1 MTMKKE
7 MDKPKTTKKKAKAE
21 KPPKVRPKF
30 TLREGM
36 TLKEAAGK
44 ISVIKPKDL
53 VDKLA
58 ARGMMLDYSDLIDEK
73 LAALIAPI
81 ADADV
86 EFLSYEEEVRR
97 RAESQKD
104 SLVTR
109 PPVVTIMGHV
119 DHGKTTLLDAIR
131 SSNLIEKERGGITQH
146 IGAYR
151 VFFNNRFITFID
163 TPGHEAFTQLR
174 ARGARVT
181 DIVVLVVAAD
191 DGVMPQTREAISHG
205 RAAGV
210 PIIVAINKI
219 DKPEASAD
227 RVKQQL
233 SKEGL
238 LVEDWGGDV
247 ISVDVSAKEKTNLNE
262 LLEMILLLADVLEI
276 KGNPKVEAQGVVL
289 EARLD
294 PKKGPLATVIIQ
306 HGTLSSG
313 QAFISGITSGKV
325 RALFDEIGR
334 LIKKAELSM
343 PVEILGYSDVPAAGD
358 FFQVVPDLE
367 TAKRVVSLRLS
378 KVKKEEPPRPEHFT
392 LDELFKKFA
401 QGDIKELS
409 LIIRADVQGSVEVLH
424 DILPPL
430 SSEKIKVKI
439 IHSSTGSITES
450 DVLLASASNA
460 IILGYNVKPSP
471 KIMELAK
478 QEKVEIRSYNIIYQ
492 LIEDIRRALTGML
505 EPVRK
510 EVYLGRAEIR
520 RLFQIPR
527 VGTIAGC
534 YVLDGKITRHAEV
547 KVMRGQ
553 EIVHQGRISSL
564 KRVKESVPEV
574 SKGLECGISLEGF
587 KDIQEGDVIVA
598 FVTEISK
605 PA

>member
-1 MTMKKE
+1 MIMKKE

-30 TLREGM
+30 TFREGM
-36 TLKEAAGK
+36 TLKEAAEK
-44 ISVIKPKDL
+44 ISVKPKDL

-58 ARGMMLDYSDLIDEK
+58 ERGMMLDYSDLVDER
-73 LAALIAPI
+73 LAALMASI
-81 ADADV
+81 ADADI

-104 SLVTR
+104 ALLTR

-131 SSNLIEKERGGITQH
+131 SSNLIEKEWGGITQH

-151 VFFNNRFITFID
+151 VPFSNRFITFID

-191 DGVMPQTREAISHG
+191 DGVMPQTREAISHAK
-205 RAAGV
+205 AAGV
-210 PIIVAINKI
+210 PIMVAINKI

-238 LVEDWGGDV
+238 LVEDWGGNV
-247 ISVDVSAKEKTNLNE
+247 ISVDVSAKEKTNLTE

-276 KGNPKVEAQGVVL
+276 KANPKVEAQGVVL
-289 EARLD
+289 EARMD

-313 QAFISGITSGKV
+313 QAFISGITYGKV
-325 RALFDEIGR
+325 RALFDENGR
-334 LIKKAELSM
+334 LLKKAEPSM

-358 FFQVVPDLE
+358 FFQVVPNLE
-367 TAKRVVSLRLS
+367 TAKGVVSHRLS
-378 KVKKEEPPRPEHFT
+378 KIKKEEPPRPEHFT
-392 LDELFKKFA
+392 LDELFKKLE
-401 QGDIKELS
+401 QGDIKELP

-439 IHSSTGSITES
+439 IHSATGSITGS

-471 KIMELAK
+471 KITGLAK

-492 LIEDIRRALTGML
+492 LIEDIRRALAGML

-520 RLFQIPR
+520 RIFQIPR

-534 YVLDGKITRHAEV
+534 YILDGKITRNAEV

-564 KRVKESVPEV
+564 KRVKESMAEV
-574 SKGLECGISLEGF
+574 SKGLECGISLEGL

-605 PA
+605 PT

>member
-1 MTMKKE
+1 MIMKKE
-7 MDKPKTTKKKAKAE
+7 ISKPKTAKKKAKAE
-21 KPPKVRPKF
+21 KAPKIRPKF
-30 TLREGM
+30 VLREGM
-36 TLKEAAGK
+36 TLKEAAEK
-44 ISVIKPKDL
+44 ISVKPKDL

-58 ARGMMLDYSDLIDEK
+58 ERGMMLDYGDLIDEA
-73 LAALIAPI
+73 LAVLIAPI
-81 ADADV
+81 ADAHI

-104 SLVTR
+104 ALVTR

-119 DHGKTTLLDAIR
+119 DHGKTTLLDAIKA
-131 SSNLIEKERGGITQH
+131 SNLIEKEWGGITQH

-151 VFFNNRFITFID
+151 VTFDNRFITFID

-181 DIVVLVVAAD
+181 DIVVLVIAAD
-191 DGVMPQTREAISHG
+191 DGVMPQTREAISHAK
-205 RAAGV
+205 AAGV
-210 PIIVAINKI
+210 PIMVAINKI
-219 DKPEASAD
+219 DKAEASVD

-238 LVEDWGGDV
+238 LVEDWGGQV

-276 KGNPKVEAQGVVL
+276 KANPRVEAQGVVL
-289 EARLD
+289 EARMD

-306 HGTLSSG
+306 HGILSSG
-313 QAFISGITSGKV
+313 QAFISGITYGKV
-325 RALFDEIGR
+325 RALFDENGR
-334 LIKKAELSM
+334 LLKKAEPSM

-367 TAKRVVSLRLS
+367 TAKRVVSHRLS
-378 KVKKEEPPRPEHFT
+378 KIKKEEPPRPEHFT
-392 LDELFKKFA
+392 LDELFKKFE
-401 QGDIKELS
+401 QGDVKELP

-430 SSEKIKVKI
+430 SSEKIKIKI
-439 IHSSTGSITES
+439 IHSATGSITES

-460 IILGYNVKPSP
+460 IILGYNVKPNPRIS
-471 KIMELAK
+471 ELAK

-492 LIEDIRRALTGML
+492 LIEDIHRALAGML
-505 EPVRK
+505 EPIRK

-520 RLFQIPR
+520 RLFQVPR

-534 YVLDGKITRHAEV
+534 YILDGKITRNAEV

-553 EIVHQGRISSL
+553 EVIHQGRVSSL
-564 KRVKESVPEV
+564 KRVKESVTEV
-574 SKGLECGISLEGF
+574 SKGMECGVSLEGF

-598 FVTEISK
+598 FVTEITK
-605 PA
+605 PT

>member
-1 MTMKKE
+1 MNKE
-7 MDKPKTTKKKAKAE
+7 LDKPKTTKKKTKAE
-21 KPPKVRPKF
+21 KAPKVRPKF
-30 TLREGM
+30 KLREGM
-36 TLKEAAGK
+36 TIKEAAER
-44 ISVIKPKDL
+44 ISIKPKDL

-58 ARGMMLDYSDLIDEK
+58 ERGMMLDYGDLIDEG
-73 LAALIAPI
+73 LAALIATI
-81 ADADV
+81 AEADI

-104 SLVTR
+104 ALVTR

-131 SSNLIEKERGGITQH
+131 SSNLIEKEWGGITQH

-151 VFFNNRFITFID
+151 VPFNNRFITFVD

-191 DGVMPQTREAISHG
+191 DGVMPQTREAISHAK
-205 RAAGV
+205 AAGV
-210 PIIVAINKI
+210 PIMAAINKI

-238 LVEDWGGDV
+238 VVEDWGGDV

-276 KGNPKVEAQGVVL
+276 KANPEVEAQGVVL
-289 EARLD
+289 EARMD

-306 HGTLSSG
+306 HGILSGG
-313 QAFISGITSGKV
+313 QNFISGTTYGKV
-325 RALFDEIGR
+325 RALFDENGR
-334 LIKKAELSM
+334 LLKRAEPSM

-367 TAKRVVSLRLS
+367 TAKGVVSHRLS
-378 KVKKEEPPRPEHFT
+378 KIKKEEPPRAEHFT
-392 LDELFKKFA
+392 LDDLFKKFE
-401 QGDIKELS
+401 QGDVKELL

-439 IHSSTGSITES
+439 IHSATGSITES
-450 DVLLASASNA
+450 DVLLALASNA
-460 IILGYNVKPSP
+460 IILGYNVKASP
-471 KIMELAK
+471 RIAELAK
-478 QEKVEIRSYNIIYQ
+478 QERVEIRSYNIIYE

-505 EPVRK
+505 EPVRR

-520 RLFQIPR
+520 RIFQVPR

-534 YVLDGKITRHAEV
+534 YILDGKITRNAEV

-553 EIVHQGRISSL
+553 EVVHQGRISSL
-564 KRVKESVPEV
+564 KRVKESVAEV
-574 SKGLECGISLEGF
+574 GKGLECGISLEGY
-587 KDIQEGDVIVA
+587 KDIQEGDVIIA